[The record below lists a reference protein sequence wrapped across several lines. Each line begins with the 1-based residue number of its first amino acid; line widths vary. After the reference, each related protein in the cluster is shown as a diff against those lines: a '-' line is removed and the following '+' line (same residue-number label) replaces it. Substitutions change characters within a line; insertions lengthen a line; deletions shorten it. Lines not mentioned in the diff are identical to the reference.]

1 MKKIAVVLMIL
12 AMTLSLVACGG
23 GSDMQDGT
31 YRAEYSTFDD
41 YGWKDFVELTIT
53 DGEITNV
60 ISDCISEDGVL
71 KSEDEEYAAMMTEY
85 GSPITPDAFYPLL
98 EESLMNTQNPGE
110 IDMVANATDS
120 STAFKLLASELVS
133 KNVKDGDSEVLIVD
147 RP

>member
-1 MKKIAVVLMIL
+1 MRKIL
-12 AMTLSLVACGG
+12 AVLLVFTLVATLTGCGG

-31 YRAEYSTFDD
+31 YRAEYGSFDD

-60 ISDCISEDGVL
+60 IADCVNEAGDF
-71 KSEDEEYAAMMTEY
+71 KSEDEEYAATMTEY

-98 EESLMNTQNPGE
+98 EESLMNTQNPGD

-120 STAFKLLASELVS
+120 STATKLLASELIS
-133 KNVKDGDSEVLIVD
+133 KNVKDGDSEVLVVD